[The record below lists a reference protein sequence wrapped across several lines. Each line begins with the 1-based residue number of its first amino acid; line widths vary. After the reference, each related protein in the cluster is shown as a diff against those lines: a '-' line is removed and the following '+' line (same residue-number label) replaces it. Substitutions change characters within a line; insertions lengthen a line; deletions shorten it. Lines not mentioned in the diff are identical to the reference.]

1 MITHFIHFFS
11 FCPTTD
17 MNADKMVLWVMWV
30 EIDHQHPTFL
40 HINHQT
46 VHYII
51 FTIALIIQSAF
62 FVGITIDLLL
72 SLTFSYYLAI
82 RSNTRSQRLRRQWV
96 FFNFLS
102 NTFLENVW
110 WWVMTNLYP
119 CYFNLPKPLDALHSI
134 QPHFAHISYDSYMT
148 SIFKQVGQVE
158 LLKQRVGLVDGS
170 SFFFFFLIVR
180 PDPTPHTYINTYI
193 YIYLMSD

>member
-1 MITHFIHFFS
+1 MRDDDYTLDPFFLILS
-11 FCPTTD
+11 NSRYECRQNGLVSHVSWNRSPASYIPTY
-17 MNADKMVLWVMWV
+17 
-30 EIDHQHPTFL
+30 
-40 HINHQT
+40 NHQT

-62 FVGITIDLLL
+62 FVGIIIELLL
-72 SLTFSYYLAI
+72 LFTFCYYLAI

-119 CYFNLPKPLDALHSI
+119 CYFNLPKPLDAIHSI
-134 QPHFAHISYDSYMT
+134 QPHFARISYDSYMT
-148 SIFKQVGQVE
+148 SIFKQVGQVQ

-170 SFFFFFLIVR
+170 SFFFFF
-180 PDPTPHTYINTYI
+180 
-193 YIYLMSD
+193 

>member
-1 MITHFIHFFS
+1 MITHLIHFFS
-11 FCPTTD
+11 FCPTPD

-62 FVGITIDLLL
+62 FVGIIIDLLL
-72 SLTFSYYLAI
+72 LFTFCYYLAI

-110 WWVMTNLYP
+110 WWVWWL
-119 CYFNLPKPLDALHSI
+119 
-134 QPHFAHISYDSYMT
+134 
-148 SIFKQVGQVE
+148 
-158 LLKQRVGLVDGS
+158 
-170 SFFFFFLIVR
+170 
-180 PDPTPHTYINTYI
+180 TYIRVISICPNRWMHSTASNLTSHI
-193 YIYLMSD
+193 YHMIHIWHQFSSRLDKFNF

>member
-1 MITHFIHFFS
+1 MRGDDYALDPFFLILS
-11 FCPTTD
+11 YSRYECRQ
-17 MNADKMVLWVMWV
+17 MVLWVMWV
-30 EIDHQHPTFL
+30 EIGHQHPTFL

-110 WWVMTNLYP
+110 WWVMSLMTNLYP

-134 QPHFAHISYDSYMT
+134 QPHFARISYDSYMI
-148 SIFKQVGQVE
+148 SICKQVGQVQ

-170 SFFFFFLIVR
+170 SFFFNCKAW
-180 PDPTPHTYINTYI
+180 PDPHIHT
-193 YIYLMSD
+193 